1 MAEGCAY
8 PIGTLTCLL
17 SFLNDAAFLR
27 FSSISREHHHQQ
39 IFSSTTKLRK
49 RKCTVCLRLI
59 TSCCNMSSHGNS
71 PAEILQQTYFGNTS
85 RYNKLSA
92 INSGPFGT
100 HLAETYFMSSSWLYF
115 TNFHLRYIR
124 SAVGLILLVKYIT
137 KTRSGYRTII
147 VIFIQN
153 RVISLSLS
161 T

>member
-8 PIGTLTCLL
+8 PIGPLTCLL
-17 SFLNDAAFLR
+17 CFLNDAAFLR
-27 FSSISREHHHQQ
+27 FSSISRKHHHQ

-71 PAEILQQTYFGNTS
+71 PAEILQRTYFGNTS

-100 HLAETYFMSSSWLYF
+100 HLAETYFMSSSL
-115 TNFHLRYIR
+115 
-124 SAVGLILLVKYIT
+124 SCLVWGNPVMFKQP
-137 KTRSGYRTII
+137 
-147 VIFIQN
+147 F
-153 RVISLSLS
+153 
-161 T
+161 